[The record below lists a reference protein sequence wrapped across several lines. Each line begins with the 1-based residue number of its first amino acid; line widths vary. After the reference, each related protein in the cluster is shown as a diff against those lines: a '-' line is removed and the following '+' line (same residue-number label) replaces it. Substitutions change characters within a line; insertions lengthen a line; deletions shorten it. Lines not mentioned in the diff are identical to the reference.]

1 MIDTWFNNDI
11 AQIHNTHPVSVFIDE
26 RGDAEFLL
34 KILDDKLEVYTANT
48 ELEELHAKYII
59 EKQIHNTEGKN
70 KNFVIYTT
78 VARDNL
84 TFLREY
90 CEVYGCVEIKYLEN
104 YIKDK
109 VHKEL
114 KLNINLPKDEIIAA
128 AQVSIGKNQTYWMDI
143 SHKGATEIFDLEKE
157 LLPFIHDP
165 EGYINRKYDKT
176 IQETFYRKVNEL
188 LNQAYIEKPPST
200 LASEVVTAMF
210 NGLIANNCH
219 PTLLAVYKK
228 WLDSLSYS
236 SSFLTYVSSYSVPSN
251 INIWEVN
258 TDHPFESIDKQWLKE
273 LGSQIAHGK
282 LVEILYSQRIIS
294 LKKRRDSKQVKARG
308 ISFWEDII
316 KLLEFEPAEINRLT
330 SMDKCI
336 EFYKSQFS
344 AIDTAIRNLYTKFL
358 NEPKIIEPF
367 QSLYKGHIDLF
378 LDKWFAHFDSYEED
392 QTGVLQRIIDNNNQK
407 IAIIVGDGVAYEVAN
422 QVADKVDETSK
433 IALEKDHIL
442 VDWPSI
448 TLNNMSHI
456 YIDNGT
462 VEPVKNKREKYF
474 SSKNPD
480 LMIDYINLE
489 QVSDDAL
496 SGQVLICTYKDID
509 DMGDKLNNKALKYF
523 QESIEFFAQKIHQ
536 LLDIGYS
543 KVYLITDHGFVL
555 TGMLSEADKI
565 IDKPQ
570 GLTNTSERY
579 IWTTERQG
587 EYFRSRFIEK
597 AKESVDGVYNYLYF
611 AKNMNPFKTPST
623 YGFAHGGLA
632 PQELITPYFCW
643 FRDNLSDIGLK
654 IEIDNKQDLSSVT
667 GELYK
672 IRVRAESSELNLF
685 TQERKVALFF
695 FANSKHINTSD
706 MLTLEADETI
716 DKEYAF
722 DGYSEVHIQL
732 IDAVSKELLDTVIV
746 RKNNERDLG
755 GLL

>member
-11 AQIHNTHPVSVFIDE
+11 ARIHSTHPVSVFIDE
-26 RGDAEFLL
+26 QGDAEFLL
-34 KILDDKLEVYTANT
+34 KSLDNELEVFTANT
-48 ELEELHAKYII
+48 ELEELHAKYKI
-59 EKQIHNTEGKN
+59 EKQLHAQGAN

-78 VARDNL
+78 IARDNL

-90 CEVYGCVEIKYLEN
+90 CEIYGCVEIKYLEN

-128 AQVSIGKNQTYWMDI
+128 AQVSIGKDQTYWMDI
-143 SHKGATEIFDLEKE
+143 SHKGASEIFDLEKE
-157 LLPFIHDP
+157 LLPFLHNP
-165 EGYINRKYDKT
+165 EGYINQKYDKD
-176 IQETFYRKVNEL
+176 IQEIFYRKVNEIL
-188 LNQAYIEKPPST
+188 KQAYIEKPPAT
-200 LASEVVTAMF
+200 LANEVVTAMF
-210 NGLIANNCH
+210 DGLANNNCH
-219 PTLLAVYKK
+219 PTLMAVYKN

-236 SSFLTYVSSYSVPSN
+236 SSFSTYISNYSDPSHIDIWKVN
-251 INIWEVN
+251 I
-258 TDHPFESIDKQWLKE
+258 DHPFESIDRQWLKE
-273 LGSQIAHGK
+273 LGNQISHGN
-282 LVEILYSQRIIS
+282 LSEIIHSQRIVS
-294 LKKRRDSKQVKARG
+294 LRKRRDSKQAKARN
-308 ISFWEDII
+308 ITFWGDII
-316 KLLEFEPAEINRLT
+316 PLLEFDSAGINRLT
-330 SMDKCI
+330 SLDECI
-336 EFYKSQFS
+336 DFYKNKFS

-358 NEPKIIEPF
+358 HEPKIIEPL

-378 LDKWFAHFDSYEED
+378 LDKWFAYFGSYEEN

-422 QVADKVDETSK
+422 QVANKMDETRKVSLK
-433 IALEKDHIL
+433 KEHIL

-456 YIDNGT
+456 YMDNGE
-462 VEPVKNKREKYF
+462 VEPVQSKREKYF
-474 SSKNPD
+474 SSQNPN

-523 QESIEFFAQKIHQ
+523 QESIDFFAQKIHQ

-555 TGMLSEADKI
+555 TGMLTEADKI
-565 IDKPQ
+565 LDKPK
-570 GLTNTSERY
+570 GNASTSERY
-579 IWTTERQG
+579 MWTSERQD
-587 EYFRSRFIEK
+587 EFFRTKFVEK
-597 AKESVDGVYNYLYF
+597 AKESVDGLYSYLYF

-643 FRDNLSDIGLK
+643 SKDDLSDISLK
-654 IEIDNKQDLSSVT
+654 VEIDNKQDLSSVT

-672 IRVRAESSELNLF
+672 VRIKAESSELNLF
-685 TQERKVALFF
+685 TQERKVVLLFF
-695 FANSKHINTSD
+695 VDNKQINISD
-706 MLTLEADETI
+706 ILTLEAGATI

-722 DGYSEVHIQL
+722 NGHSEVHIQL
-732 IDAVSKELLDTVIV
+732 IDAASKALLDTVV
-746 RKNNERDLG
+746 VKKNNDRDLG